1 MVFSSITFL
10 FLFLPVVLLLSLA
23 VKSAFRNY
31 ILLIASIIFYITGE
45 KGYVIIMI
53 LSVLMNHLFAKIIG
67 LNRSKDNKTRIV
79 FIVAVASNLLLLCI
93 FKYLNF
99 IVRNINTAI
108 SSFDV
113 VINMPYIHLP
123 VGISFFTFQA
133 MSYVIDVYRGEVQ
146 VQKKFSNTMLYISLF
161 PQLIAGPI
169 VRYIDIE
176 KQLAGRIMTPALV
189 EEGILRFVTGLGK
202 KVLIA
207 NNMALVADG
216 VFNSEIGNLSTPY
229 AWLGIIAYTLQ
240 IYFDFSGYS
249 DMAIGLGKI
258 FGFHFLENFN
268 YPYIA
273 KSIKEFWRRWHISLS
288 TWFRDYLYIPL
299 GGNRKGVYRT
309 YINLII
315 VFFLTG
321 LWHGA
326 EWTFILWGLY
336 HGAFLILERIG
347 FDKYIE
353 GFKIGNIYTLCV
365 VMIGWVIFRSPDIKY
380 AAGFI
385 KLLFSFSFSDRIS
398 YEAMR
403 YIDTEFLMFLFTG
416 MLFSMP
422 VIPYIYNRI
431 KRTDISYTRRRL
443 ILYFNS
449 LSVLFLC
456 IVYLS
461 KGSYNPFI
469 YFRF

>member
-1 MVFSSITFL
+1 
-10 FLFLPVVLLLSLA
+10 VLLLSLA

-176 KQLAGRIMTPALV
+176 KQLAGRIMPPALV

-326 EWTFILWGLY
+326 EWTFIYGDYIMALFLY
-336 HGAFLILERIG
+336 WKESDSISILK
-347 FDKYIE
+347 DLK
-353 GFKIGNIYTLCV
+353 L
-365 VMIGWVIFRSPDIKY
+365 VIFTH
-380 AAGFI
+380 F
-385 KLLFSFSFSDRIS
+385 
-398 YEAMR
+398 
-403 YIDTEFLMFLFTG
+403 
-416 MLFSMP
+416 
-422 VIPYIYNRI
+422 
-431 KRTDISYTRRRL
+431 
-443 ILYFNS
+443 
-449 LSVLFLC
+449 VL
-456 IVYLS
+456 
-461 KGSYNPFI
+461 
-469 YFRF
+469 